1 MRVPARRIAVPLL
14 AAAFVPAAPAAASA
28 DPASLRSS
36 PQPAGAGASATGGTA
51 APQPGAAIVATPH
64 VLVGKV
70 ARFSGSFPAR
80 EAGATVTIERFDDAT
95 AAWTAVT
102 TAQLEPDGSYVA
114 RWRADVAGRHRTRA
128 TLGAAAVQDAGGGGA
143 AAFAASA
150 GHEASMTVYRGA
162 VASWYGPG
170 FYGRKTACGQRMS
183 RALLGVAHKRL
194 PCGTEVAIT
203 YAGRSI
209 TVPVVDRGPFVRGRR
224 WDLTAATAKA
234 LRFTFTDR
242 IGAVRIG

>member
-1 MRVPARRIAVPLL
+1 MRAPARRIAAPLL
-14 AAAFVPAAPAAASA
+14 AAAFVLAAPVAASA
-28 DPASLRSS
+28 EP
-36 PQPAGAGASATGGTA
+36 PTGVTA

-64 VLVGKV
+64 VLVGTV
-70 ARFSGSFPAR
+70 ARFSGSFSAR

-102 TAQLEPDGSYVA
+102 TAQLQPDGSYVA

-128 TLGAAAVQDAGGGGA
+128 TLGGAAVQNAGGGA
-143 AAFAASA
+143 AAFAASE

-183 RALLGVAHKRL
+183 RTLLGVAHKRL
-194 PCGTEVAIT
+194 PCGSEVAIT
-203 YAGRSI
+203 YDGRSI

-234 LRFTFTDR
+234 LGFTFTDR

>member
-1 MRVPARRIAVPLL
+1 MRAPAPRIAVPLL
-14 AAAFVPAAPAAASA
+14 VAAFAAPAAAA
-28 DPASLRSS
+28 AEP
-36 PQPAGAGASATGGTA
+36 PTGGTA

-102 TAQLEPDGSYVA
+102 TAQLQPDGSYVA

-128 TLGAAAVQDAGGGGA
+128 TLGGAAVQNAGGGA
-143 AAFAASA
+143 AAFAASE
-150 GHEASMTVYRGA
+150 GQEAAMTVYRGA

-183 RALLGVAHKRL
+183 RELLGVAHKRL

-203 YAGRSI
+203 YDGRSI